1 VLSIDPDALAWARQA
16 LATGLEELPDPLPFA
31 AETVAWAVK
40 DACNEAWGSAPV
52 QLPVGLALLGQ
63 LLEREPTALFRAL
76 HAWMHGLALIREGAL
91 DAALGRLATA
101 ETALQS
107 LDRPLSAAQ
116 TLVPRMVALGMGGR
130 LDEALALGHEA
141 VGRFLALEDEVS
153 AGKVEVNLGSLLGRA
168 DRYPEAVPLLR
179 RAAIRFA
186 RARQLGPSIAA
197 DIALANALTWLHQFD
212 EALRVHARAL
222 MRAKAHGFTGYRA
235 LASGAIGRLE
245 LMRGRYQKSLAALVE
260 ASRLHTEA
268 GSAPQLR
275 IDAESALAD
284 GYLSV
289 NLLPEAERL
298 YGAVV
303 ARAREFHAPVEEA
316 HACMQRALVRVRRGD
331 LAAASADLER
341 ARLLY
346 AEQRNATA
354 MAQADLVQTRVLLAS
369 HRADAALAL
378 ALARGAC
385 QILANSAISA
395 LRLEAQALLAAA
407 LAACS
412 ERDEARRWFETTAA
426 EAAALPPVRVQC
438 HLGLAELALVAGD
451 ETEAAAQLQAVMTW
465 VGLEQEAMLSDE
477 ARIAVWHHAERAQ
490 ELMLTLRLR
499 QGADGHALAACI
511 EDGRGRVLPQ
521 ASRQATP
528 AGAQDE
534 PFTRLRWVQQ
544 SYREALAGGD
554 SLAAARHAAEVAAI
568 EQSLLEARR
577 REQLLRPGRRDAE
590 DLDAGPELVR
600 RSLGVLPAGTAIV
613 TWQEL
618 ERSGE
623 PCLVAC
629 VLHDGRVAYRCAPA
643 SDWLRRLQSLRF
655 QIDALRLG
663 ALLQGPAAAEALRRV
678 RSHLQALHSLIWKPI
693 EDLLGGV
700 ERVVLVPHRSLHYLP
715 FAALHDGQQS
725 LADRHEFSLV
735 PSLRLW
741 LALQQAP
748 EAARLG
754 PAARALVVGH
764 GGQHLP
770 HVSHEVQA
778 VARLFGGGATV
789 LDGPGATRGA
799 VQQAL
804 SDQPVQILHLACH
817 GQFRADSPSFSSL
830 EMADG
835 ALTLLDAQALPLRGA
850 LVTLSA
856 CDTGQ
861 SAQAPG
867 NELVGLV
874 RGFLAAGART
884 VVSTLWTVDDESTAE
899 LMGQFYRGL
908 LQGQRPAEA
917 LRGAQRR
924 LARDQPHPF
933 HWAAFTVSGLG

>member
-1 VLSIDPDALAWARQA
+1 MLAVDPDALAWARQA

-31 AETVAWAVK
+31 AEPLAWAVK

-63 LLEREPTALFRAL
+63 LAEREPTALFRAL
-76 HAWMHGLALIREGAL
+76 HAWMHGLVLIREGAL
-91 DAALGRLATA
+91 DAALGRLAAA
-101 ETALQS
+101 EAAMQR

-130 LDEALALGHEA
+130 LDEALALGKDA
-141 VGRFLALEDEVS
+141 VGRFLALGDDVS

-168 DRYPEAVPLLR
+168 DRYPDAVPLLR
-179 RAAIRFA
+179 RAAVRFA

-212 EALRVHARAL
+212 EALRVLARAL

-245 LMRGRYQKSLAALVE
+245 LMRGSYQKSLAALVE
-260 ASRLHTEA
+260 ASRLHTQA

-289 NLLPEAERL
+289 SLLPEAERL
-298 YGAVV
+298 YGAVM

-316 HACMQRALVRVRRGD
+316 YACMQRAQVRVRRGE

-346 AEQRNATA
+346 AEQRNTAA

-369 HRADAALAL
+369 RHADAALAL
-378 ALARGAC
+378 ARRAC
-385 QILANSAISA
+385 QTLADSAVSA
-395 LRLEAQALLAAA
+395 LRLEAQALLATA
-407 LAACS
+407 LATCHVH
-412 ERDEARRWFETTAA
+412 DEARRWFESTAA
-426 EAAALPPVRVQC
+426 EAAALAPVRAQC
-438 HLGLAELALVAGD
+438 HIGLAELALAEGD
-451 ETEAAAQLQAVMTW
+451 EAEAAAQLQAVMAW
-465 VGLEQEAMLSDE
+465 VGREQEAMLSEE
-477 ARIAVWHHAERAQ
+477 ARIAVGHHAEQAQ

-511 EDGRGRVLPQ
+511 EDGRGRVLSTQ
-521 ASRQATP
+521 
-528 AGAQDE
+528 AGAEPAHAGVHDE
-534 PFTRLRWVQQ
+534 HFMRLRWVQQ
-544 SYREALAGGD
+544 SYREALAAGD
-554 SLAAARHAAEVAAI
+554 SATAAKHAAEAAAM
-568 EQSLLEARR
+568 EQALLEARR
-577 REQLLRPGRRDAE
+577 REQLLTPGRRNTE
-590 DLDAGPELVR
+590 DLDAGHALVR
-600 RSLGVLPAGTAIV
+600 RCLKDLPAGTAIV

-618 ERSGE
+618 ERNGQS
-623 PCLVAC
+623 CLVAC
-629 VLHDGRVAYRCAPA
+629 VLRDGRVEHRCEPA
-643 SDWLRRLQSLRF
+643 ADWPRRLRSLRF

-663 ALLQGPAAAEALRRV
+663 ALLQGSAATEALRRARV
-678 RSHLQALHSLIWKPI
+678 HLQALYTLIWQPV
-693 EDLLGGV
+693 EALLEGAA
-700 ERVVLVPHRSLHYLP
+700 RVVLVPHRSLHYLP
-715 FAALHDGQQS
+715 FAALHDGQQC
-725 LADRHEFSLV
+725 LADRHEITLV

-770 HVSHEVQA
+770 QVSHEVQA
-778 VARLFGGGATV
+778 VASMFGTDATV
-789 LDGPGATRGA
+789 LDGAHATRSA
-799 VQQAL
+799 VQRSLAEL
-804 SDQPVQILHLACH
+804 PVQVLHLACH
-817 GQFRADSPSFSSL
+817 GQFRADSPNFSSL
-830 EMADG
+830 ELADG
-835 ALTLLDAQALPLRGA
+835 PLTLLDAHTLPLRGA

-874 RGFLAAGART
+874 RGFLAAGACT
-884 VVSTLWTVDDESTAE
+884 VVSTLWTVDDESTAD
-899 LMGQFYRGL
+899 LMEQFYRGL
-908 LQGQRPAEA
+908 LQGQRPAAA
-917 LRGAQRR
+917 LRAAQRR
-924 LARDQPHPF
+924 LALVKPHPF
-933 HWAAFTVSGLG
+933 YWAAFTVSGLG